1 MTETDQLMHEVYAE
15 EFRFIS
21 SLIGPQGALYR
32 LANAYGLS
40 LESMRTKLRK
50 AGIHIP
56 IDAREVPA

>member
-1 MTETDQLMHEVYAE
+1 MTEPDQLMHEVYAE

-32 LANAYGLS
+32 LADAYSLS

-56 IDAREVPA
+56 IDEREVPA

>member
-1 MTETDQLMHEVYAE
+1 MTEPDQLMHEVYAE

-32 LANAYGLS
+32 LADAYSLS

>member
-1 MTETDQLMHEVYAE
+1 MTEPDQLMHEVYAE

-32 LANAYGLS
+32 LADAYALS

>member
-1 MTETDQLMHEVYAE
+1 MHEVYAE

-32 LANAYGLS
+32 LADAYALS

-56 IDAREVPA
+56 IDEREVPA